1 MSAVPQTPDWS
12 PSSWTSRPAHQQ
24 PTYRD
29 AAALARAVDA
39 LGRLP
44 PIVVSWEI
52 EDLKRQIAEAQ
63 RGERFLLQGGDCAE
77 TFADC
82 ESDQIARKLKI
93 LLQMS
98 LVLLHGLKKPVIRVG
113 RFAGQYAKPRSA
125 DTETRQ
131 GVTLP
136 CYRGDLVN
144 RPGFTAAEREPDP
157 ELLLR
162 GYERAA
168 LTLNFARALID
179 GGFAD
184 LHHPE
189 YWNLGFVQHSPWKDE
204 FERIAASIADS
215 LDFFEA
221 MSGSRVHEASRAPF
235 YASHEA
241 LHLLYEQAQ
250 TRFIPRQERWYN
262 LSTHLPWIGMRTAEL
277 GCAHVEYCRGIANPV
292 GVKVGPA
299 MDSAWLQGLCHTL
312 NPGKEPGR
320 LVLIHRMGAK
330 QIEQKLPAMIDTV
343 RATGVP
349 VLWVCD
355 PMHGNTET
363 TASGLKTRRF
373 ENIVSE
379 LESAFRVHRDCGSYL
394 GGVHFEL
401 TGEDVTECTGG
412 ARGLVDADLAK
423 DYRSQVDPRLNY
435 EQALELAMRIA
446 AVARAGEK

>member
-1 MSAVPQTPDWS
+1 MTATPKLADWA
-12 PSSWTSRPAHQQ
+12 PDSWTSRPARQQ
-24 PTYRD
+24 PQYRD
-29 AAALARAVDA
+29 PQALRQAVEA
-39 LGRLP
+39 LSRLP
-44 PIVVSWEI
+44 PIVVSWEV
-52 EDLKRQIAEAQ
+52 EALKQQIAEAQ

-77 TFADC
+77 SFDDC
-82 ESDQIARKLKI
+82 ESGQIARKLKI

-113 RFAGQYAKPRSA
+113 RFAGQYAKPRST
-125 DTETRQ
+125 DTETRD

-144 RPGFTAAEREPDP
+144 RPEFTPEDREPDP

-168 LTLNFARALID
+168 LTLNFVRALID

-189 YWNLGFVQHSPWKDE
+189 YWDLGFVHHSPWRDQY
-204 FERIAASIADS
+204 RQIAASIADS

-250 TRFIPRQERWYN
+250 TRFIPRQNRWYN
-262 LSTHLPWIGMRTAEL
+262 LSTHLPWIGLRTAQL
-277 GCAHVEYCRGIANPV
+277 DGAHVEYCRGIANPI
-292 GVKVGPA
+292 GVKVGPS
-299 MDSAWLQGLCHTL
+299 MDAAWVQGLCEVL
-312 NPGKEPGR
+312 NPLREPGR
-320 LVLIHRMGAK
+320 LVLIHRVGA
-330 QIEQKLPAMIDTV
+330 EHVESKLPALIKSV
-343 RATGVP
+343 QATGVP
-349 VLWVCD
+349 VLWICD
-355 PMHGNTET
+355 PMHGNTEST
-363 TASGLKTRRF
+363 STGVKTRRF
-373 ENIVSE
+373 ENIVQE
-379 LESAFRVHRDCGSYL
+379 LETAAQVHKAMGSYL

-401 TGEDVTECTGG
+401 TGEEVTECIGG
-412 ARGLVDADLAK
+412 ARGLAEGDLARA
-423 DYRSQVDPRLNY
+423 YRTQVDPRLNY

-446 AVARAGEK
+446 ANARSA